1 MFRSKTL
8 RVQIPPSQIV
18 YLKFFLEGYDH
29 LALPVVVDGKKAE
42 IKLLIHPT
50 EFELFVN
57 LIKEEFPSVIILGDD
72 KNGCSGFI

>member
-1 MFRSKTL
+1 
-8 RVQIPPSQIV
+8 
-18 YLKFFLEGYDH
+18 
-29 LALPVVVDGKKAE
+29 LPVVVDGKKAE

-72 KNGCSGFI
+72 EDGCSGFI